1 MKTKKIFI
9 FGHYGE
15 KNTGDD
21 AMIYALLQEL
31 NETFPLFDFSIM
43 SPRKLFIPNI
53 VKGRVKIIKPSFV
66 PVFRE
71 IMHSSI
77 FVMGGGTQIYDYG
90 KKSERFKVL
99 FQMLFIIS
107 WAKIFCS
114 KIFFFNIGVEPFE
127 TIIRRFL
134 SKRICKLA
142 DLISLRDNY
151 SFNILKNMG
160 IEKIKMSFDLA
171 ALLNPYWNIVTD
183 KSEDKILGLSILPF
197 YEIYHGKP
205 NLDHKLVNE
214 IAKSINELL
223 TIYSDYSLFLFVF
236 KGKSRSDDYNITHV
250 LAEKIDKKDN
260 LTIINY
266 DPNPVKMLNAVKKCD
281 IFIGMRYHSCLF
293 AYITKKPLLIINY
306 FQKCSAL
313 AVEIGLPEKT
323 VISLNDI
330 LDGCFNERLK
340 DIINNPDEYMPSLP
354 VDEARKR
361 AKITNV
367 YKEVL

>member
-1 MKTKKIFI
+1 MNTKIFI

-31 NETFPLFDFSIM
+31 NEIFPLAKFSIM
-43 SPRKLFIPNI
+43 SPRRLFIPTHTI
-53 VKGRVKIIKPSFV
+53 DKVKFIKPSFF

-71 IMHSSI
+71 IMSSSI
-77 FVMGGGTQIYDYG
+77 FIMGGGTQIYDYG
-90 KKSERFKVL
+90 KKTERLKVL
-99 FQMLFIIS
+99 TQMLIITL

-114 KIFFFNIGVEPFE
+114 KIYFFNIGVEPFE
-127 TIIRRFL
+127 TNIRKFL

-142 DLISLRDNY
+142 DLISLRDQY
-151 SFNILKNMG
+151 SYSILKNMG
-160 IEKIKMSFDLA
+160 IKKIKLSFDLA
-171 ALLNPYWNIVTD
+171 VLLDPHSLELNNSS
-183 KSEDKILGLSILPF
+183 SEDKFIGMSILPF
-197 YEIYHGKP
+197 YEIYHSSP
-205 NLDHKLVNE
+205 SLDNKL
-214 IAKSINELL
+214 INEFSTTLNEFL
-223 TIYSDYSLFLFVF
+223 AVNSDYKLYLFIF
-236 KGKSRSDDYNITHV
+236 KGKSRSDDYDITQA
-250 LAEKIDKKDN
+250 LKRKIDKKN
-260 LTIINY
+260 NITIINY
-266 DPNPVKMLNAVKKCD
+266 DSNPFKMLSYVKNCD

-323 VISLNDI
+323 VISLKDI
-330 LDGCFNERLK
+330 LDGGFNERLK

-354 VDEARKR
+354 INKAKKR

-367 YKEVL
+367 YREVQ